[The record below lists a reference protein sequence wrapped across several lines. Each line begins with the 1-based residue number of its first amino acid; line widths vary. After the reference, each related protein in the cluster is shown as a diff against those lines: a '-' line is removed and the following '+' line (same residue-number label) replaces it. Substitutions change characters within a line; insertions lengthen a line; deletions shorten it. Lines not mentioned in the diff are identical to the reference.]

1 MRVYFTFRTKI
12 FGLGIT
18 MRRNLLNWCNL
29 VSISKKLMFYVV
41 GVVRI
46 FEKSRKKITY
56 KLSQTL
62 FVVFL
67 RHFLFTKSQFCL
79 QCVKQQYNVDNSELL
94 EKTGLFI
101 SLLSLAQVILKK
113 KWTQIRHS
121 RFKYAINQNWLELSM
136 YGRKKEGSSSSVHIV
151 MSLMH

>member
-1 MRVYFTFRTKI
+1 MKNSPRKKEFLIRSLTPCNAYKLQYFLLRSYLRGFLSSNMNRTKLSPSRIQI
-12 FGLGIT
+12 FLHT
-18 MRRNLLNWCNL
+18 
-29 VSISKKLMFYVV
+29 SLM
-41 GVVRI
+41 
-46 FEKSRKKITY
+46 
-56 KLSQTL
+56 
-62 FVVFL
+62 VFL
-67 RHFLFTKSQFCL
+67 RYFLFTYSQFCL
-79 QCVKQQYNVDNSELL
+79 QRVKQYNVDNSELL